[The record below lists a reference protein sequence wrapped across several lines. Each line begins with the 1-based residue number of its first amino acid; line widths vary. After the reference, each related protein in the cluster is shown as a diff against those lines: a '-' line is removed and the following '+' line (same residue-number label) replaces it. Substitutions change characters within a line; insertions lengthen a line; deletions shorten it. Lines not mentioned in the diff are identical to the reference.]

1 MAAKRKPRKPT
12 GNAAQDKL
20 LYIVHQIWLAG
31 LGAASKASQGTPRL
45 LDELVAEGARVQAQQ
60 RGAAEK
66 ALRALVDTVN
76 ARVDQVRGQAADTLS
91 NLEKIFQVRVH
102 RALAQLG
109 VPSGEEIEALS
120 KRIDRLNESIDK
132 VAGSRRRAARAR
144 AQLARKAAA
153 APPAH

>member
-20 LYIVHQIWLAG
+20 LYTVHQIWLAG

-76 ARVDQVRGQAADTLS
+76 ARVDQVRGQAADTLN

-120 KRIDRLNESIDK
+120 KRIDRLNESIDR
-132 VAGSRRRAARAR
+132 VAGSRRRAVRAR
-144 AQLARKAAA
+144 AA